1 MNPDEEQDNVQKIG
15 DELSQFSFASTFLAA
30 TGFEPSGKSERL
42 ARRYLETTDG
52 NIDLAVGLYLDSDP
66 RSLIDASYEPD
77 VDTTKKPAAAPA
89 DADMTVDWRPPLFPV
104 PRRPQFHQKADSE
117 GWSPVESLYDC
128 RQPVCQHKQE
138 PKIPSTS
145 SGDTMAAK
153 GNQAVDNDEL
163 KKLNIVPFFGFLRGG
178 KGRLKI
184 ISILMSLDRLLFTR
198 NKNGQGKRSHIL
210 FGSVYEGDWENGR
223 YHGEGSLTLKWPSYG
238 VYKGQFEFGHPHGR
252 GKATDKRGNFYDGDW
267 FEGEAHGDCT
277 FKLGWLRYK
286 GEMQKGKINGKG
298 TMKSGRGRYTG
309 AWKDNT
315 MHGVGT
321 YKWPNGS
328 TYAGGFKKDKMH
340 GRGTLKQAHG
350 FVVEGYWKNG
360 NFVGKAGE
368 DYGLDI
374 GTVGT
379 AAETLTLPDVA
390 VGIPVSG
397 SGMAS
402 KKMASAK

>member
-1 MNPDEEQDNVQKIG
+1 
-15 DELSQFSFASTFLAA
+15 
-30 TGFEPSGKSERL
+30 
-42 ARRYLETTDG
+42 
-52 NIDLAVGLYLDSDP
+52 LAVGLYLDSDP

-89 DADMTVDWRPPLFPV
+89 DA
-104 PRRPQFHQKADSE
+104 E
-117 GWSPVESLYDC
+117 
-128 RQPVCQHKQE
+128 
-138 PKIPSTS
+138 KIPSTS

-184 ISILMSLDRLLFTR
+184 LSILMSLDRLLFTR
-198 NKNGQGKRSHIL
+198 NKNGQ
-210 FGSVYEGDWENGR
+210 
-223 YHGEGSLTLKWPSYG
+223 
-238 VYKGQFEFGHPHGR
+238 
-252 GKATDKRGNFYDGDW
+252 
-267 FEGEAHGDCT
+267 GEAHGDCT

-298 TMKSGRGRYTG
+298 TMKSGRRRYTG

-328 TYAGGFKKDKMH
+328 TYAGGFKKNKMH

-360 NFVGKAGE
+360 NFVGRADPDIDTTAAVVEGYCKNGNFVGKADK
-368 DYGLDI
+368 DYGSVI
-374 GTVGT
+374 GT
-379 AAETLTLPDVA
+379 AAETLTLPEA
-390 VGIPVSG
+390 TVGIPVSG
-397 SGMAS
+397 SGTASTS
-402 KKMASAK
+402 KKNGQ